1 MTSELTCPRCT
12 AVLDSGTP
20 GAVVRCKG
28 CGVPVKLPGT
38 SHPPAVRNHRLPPP
52 PVPTPRRGGGWRV
65 KSWPRLVVWLL
76 CLLGAGL
83 VFLVFES
90 RFGKQDNVMQQCA
103 VAAETCVY
111 LIAGY
116 VATRALTSVLSE
128 YQPPDDDAS
137 GQGR

>member
-1 MTSELTCPRCT
+1 
-12 AVLDSGTP
+12 
-20 GAVVRCKG
+20 
-28 CGVPVKLPGT
+28 
-38 SHPPAVRNHRLPPP
+38 
-52 PVPTPRRGGGWRV
+52 
-65 KSWPRLVVWLL
+65 VWLL